1 MLEKL
6 KEKLY
11 ANDKFLMKKILAWSL
26 LINFIYSFSVSWLY
40 VAISLIVPIILTMIG
55 TGMISV
61 KTKVKTYTEVKE
73 CVLPERDDEI
83 DLEDYF
89 EIDLDFKTVEFKD
102 VALNEKDKKR
112 LLKLVNEKVI
122 LEQGNESFIENE

>member
-1 MLEKL
+1 MLKKL

-40 VAISLIVPIILTMIG
+40 VAISLLVPIVLIMIG
-55 TGMISV
+55 TGVISV
-61 KTKVKTYTEVKE
+61 KTKVKTYTETNE

-122 LEQGNESFIENE
+122 LEQGNELFIENE

>member
-40 VAISLIVPIILTMIG
+40 VAISLLIPIILIMIG
-55 TGMISV
+55 TGVISV
-61 KTKVKTYTEVKE
+61 KTKVKTYAEAKE

-112 LLKLVNEKVI
+112 LLKLVNEKII
-122 LEQGNESFIENE
+122 LEQGNELFIENE

>member
-1 MLEKL
+1 MLKNL
-6 KEKLY
+6 KKKLY

-40 VAISLIVPIILTMIG
+40 VSISLLIPIVLIMIG
-55 TGMISV
+55 TGVISV
-61 KTKVKTYTEVKE
+61 KTKVKTYTEANE

-122 LEQGNESFIENE
+122 LEQGNKSFIENE

>member
-40 VAISLIVPIILTMIG
+40 VAISLLIPIILIMIG
-55 TGMISV
+55 TGVISV
-61 KTKVKTYTEVKE
+61 KTKVKTYTEAKE

-122 LEQGNESFIENE
+122 LEQGNELFIENE

>member
-1 MLEKL
+1 
-6 KEKLY
+6 
-11 ANDKFLMKKILAWSL
+11 
-26 LINFIYSFSVSWLY
+26 
-40 VAISLIVPIILTMIG
+40 
-55 TGMISV
+55 MISV